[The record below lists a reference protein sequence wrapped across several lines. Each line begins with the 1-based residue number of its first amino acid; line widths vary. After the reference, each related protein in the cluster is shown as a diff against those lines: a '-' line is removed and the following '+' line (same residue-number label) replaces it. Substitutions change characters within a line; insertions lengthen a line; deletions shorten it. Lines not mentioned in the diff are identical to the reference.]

1 MTQRTVVCQAPLS
14 IGFSRQEY
22 WSGLPCTPLGDLPDP
37 GIEPAS
43 LTSLAF
49 AGGLFTT
56 STIWKAP
63 LHVYMLIKC
72 LGEQSGESL
81 KFLTFERKY
90 FKDHRKKLINEDMED
105 KTSLR

>member
-1 MTQRTVVCQAPLS
+1 MDCSLPVLLSMGILQARIQEWVAMPS
-14 IGFSRQEY
+14 SR
-22 WSGLPCTPLGDLPDP
+22 DLPDP

>member
-1 MTQRTVVCQAPLS
+1 MGILQARIQEWVAMPS
-14 IGFSRQEY
+14 SR
-22 WSGLPCTPLGDLPDP
+22 DLPDP

>member
-1 MTQRTVVCQAPLS
+1 MDCSLPVLLSMGILQARIQEWVAMPS
-14 IGFSRQEY
+14 SR
-22 WSGLPCTPLGDLPDP
+22 DLPNP